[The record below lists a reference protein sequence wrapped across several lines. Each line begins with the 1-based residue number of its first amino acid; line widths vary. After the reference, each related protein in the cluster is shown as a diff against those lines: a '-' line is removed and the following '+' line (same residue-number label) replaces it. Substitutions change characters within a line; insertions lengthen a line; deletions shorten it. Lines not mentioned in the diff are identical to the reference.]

1 MHPAKFLFSAFLI
14 CIISIPALQAQD
26 MSKQEKKFWKD
37 KAKMYTKNPSALKGE
52 FENFQEQINDL
63 KDQLRESIANPT
75 TTTSDGPAAMATD
88 EGTTDSLRWQLVQ
101 VEAQLQNLRRQNE
114 RLQSEVATTSKTS
127 QMGIQDGL
135 VYRVQIGAYV
145 FYEMENKP
153 ETGGDFVSERAD
165 GFNKYVIGSFRSY
178 DEAASFRKEL
188 KKMGLSDPWVVPYI
202 DGIRVTIDEAEQ
214 YQGSQGNSILDGN

>member
-1 MHPAKFLFSAFLI
+1 MYPAKFLSTTFLI
-14 CIISIPALQAQD
+14 CFLSISFLHAQD

-37 KAKMYTKNPSALKGE
+37 KAKMYVKNPGALKGE

-63 KDQLRESIANPT
+63 KTQLKESMANEPEE
-75 TTTSDGPAAMATD
+75 PATAQN
-88 EGTTDSLRWQLVQ
+88 EGEVDSLRWQLVQ
-101 VEAQLQNLRRQNE
+101 LEAQVQNLRRTNE
-114 RLQSEVATTSKTS
+114 RLESEVATTSKTS

-145 FYEMENKP
+145 FYEMETKP

-178 DEAASFRKEL
+178 EEASQFKQEL

-214 YQGSQGNSILDGN
+214 YQGSQGNSILDDN

>member
-1 MHPAKFLFSAFLI
+1 
-14 CIISIPALQAQD
+14 

-37 KAKMYTKNPSALKGE
+37 KAKMYVKNPSALKGE

-63 KDQLRESIANPT
+63 KTQLKESMSKESPQ
-75 TTTSDGPAAMATD
+75 
-88 EGTTDSLRWQLVQ
+88 EGTSSVAANDATSDSLRWQLVQ
-101 VEAQLQNLRRQNE
+101 LEAQVQNLRRQNE
-114 RLQSEVATTSKTS
+114 RLQSEVATTNKTS

-165 GFNKYVIGSFRSY
+165 GFNKYVIGSFRTY
-178 DEAASFRKEL
+178 EEAAAFRQEL

-214 YQGSQGNSILDGN
+214 YQGSQGNSILEDN

>member
-1 MHPAKFLFSAFLI
+1 MHPAKFLFTAFLV
-14 CIISIPALQAQD
+14 CIISIPVLQAQD

-37 KAKMYTKNPSALKGE
+37 KAKMYVKNPSALKGE

-63 KDQLRESIANPT
+63 KTQLRESIATPSTN
-75 TTTSDGPAAMATD
+75 DEGPVATD

-101 VEAQLQNLRRQNE
+101 LEAQVQNLRRQNE
-114 RLQSEVATTSKTS
+114 RLQSEVATSNKTS

-153 ETGGDFVSERAD
+153 EIGGDFVSERAD

-178 DEAASFRKEL
+178 EEATAFRQEL

-214 YQGSQGNSILDGN
+214 YQGSQGSSILEDK